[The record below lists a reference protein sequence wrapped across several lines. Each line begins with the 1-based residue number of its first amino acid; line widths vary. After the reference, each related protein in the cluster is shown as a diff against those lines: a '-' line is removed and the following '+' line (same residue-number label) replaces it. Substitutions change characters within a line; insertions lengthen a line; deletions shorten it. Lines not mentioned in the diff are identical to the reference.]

1 MPKAMRN
8 LLAVVLLAV
17 SAVTFTTLAHAQ
29 TPTPTPAPQPTITP
43 APVPTVSAEEQAK
56 QERLL
61 RQQKHQLRKQIRHDQ
76 RATWRWQDV
85 MLKRRT
91 HPAKPVARISSLN
104 WLQHAA
110 KYWHKRLR
118 QAVYLAHHP
127 PHKWL
132 WLCIHRQEGSWTD
145 NASNN
150 PHWGGLQMGWWFMK
164 TYARKLLVRFGKA
177 NNWPPL
183 QQIWVAERAFK
194 REHYSLRWLTSQWV
208 PTASRCI

>member
-1 MPKAMRN
+1 MRN
-8 LLAVVLLAV
+8 LLVLIAVAYLTSPAEALAQEPV
-17 SAVTFTTLAHAQ
+17 STSTPPTV
-29 TPTPTPAPQPTITP
+29 TPTPTTTPT
-43 APVPTVSAEEQAK
+43 PTVSAEERAK

-61 RQQKHQLRKQIRHDQ
+61 KQKHHLRKQIRRDQ
-76 RATWRWQDV
+76 KATWRWQDM

-91 HPAKPVARISSLN
+91 QSSKPVARISSLN
-104 WLQHAA
+104 WLQHVA
-110 KYWHKRLR
+110 KYWHKRRR
-118 QAVYLAHHP
+118 QAAYLAHHP

>member
-1 MPKAMRN
+1 VPT
-8 LLAVVLLAV
+8 
-17 SAVTFTTLAHAQ
+17 S
-29 TPTPTPAPQPTITP
+29 TPPAPPPVPTATPTPA
-43 APVPTVSAEEQAK
+43 PTVSAEEQAR
-56 QERLL
+56 QNRL
-61 RQQKHQLRKQIRHDQ
+61 QKLQANKLRKRIRRDQ

-85 MLKRRT
+85 MLKAHTR
-91 HPAKPVARISSLN
+91 PNQPVAHISKLD
-104 WLQHAA
+104 WLQRTA
-110 KYWHKRLR
+110 KYWHKRR
-118 QAVYLAHHP
+118 QHAAYLAHHP
-127 PHKWL
+127 PHKGL

-145 NASNN
+145 NGSNN

-194 REHYSLRWLTSQWV
+194 REHYSLRWLTGQWV